1 MIWEGGRTEEW
12 EVLEVKA
19 DPVDGGGSSLSIAS
33 ARFLIAKISTWTVY
47 SGCQSLTRRISCSTA
62 TTHATLLGMKDEGG
76 FQGEG

>member
-33 ARFLIAKISTWTVY
+33 ARFLIAKYPRGLCTAVVKVSHEESAVP
-47 SGCQSLTRRISCSTA
+47 QQQHTRHSW
-62 TTHATLLGMKDEGG
+62 G
-76 FQGEG
+76 